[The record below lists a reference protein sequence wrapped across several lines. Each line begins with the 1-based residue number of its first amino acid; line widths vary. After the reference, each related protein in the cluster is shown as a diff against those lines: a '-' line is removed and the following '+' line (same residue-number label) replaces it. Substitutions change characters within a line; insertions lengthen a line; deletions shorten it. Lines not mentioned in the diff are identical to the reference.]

1 MSAAAASRTFLNDME
16 KQEDRINKTW
26 ILIGST
32 SVYHT
37 LLYIIKMD
45 KDSLRVYITYA
56 FLQPKLP
63 ESTAFGAA
71 NLHMGGKRS
80 QTISLWKHAYLFF
93 TVNQTLY
100 FLSFDM

>member
-1 MSAAAASRTFLNDME
+1 MIYTQFLTNENSSVTQMSAAAVSRIFLNDME
-16 KQEDRINKTW
+16 KQEDRIKK
-26 ILIGST
+26 IFT

-45 KDSLRVYITYA
+45 KDSLRIYITYA

-80 QTISLWKHAYLFF
+80 QTISL
-93 TVNQTLY
+93 
-100 FLSFDM
+100 